1 MLTMQGYQFTDENGS
16 FQLEGAENDLGLY
29 FPIAGEHGLKS
40 AITPNLAG
48 DAKLD
53 QNHFLLEPTSIGD
66 LVDSRSSR
74 NFWCVIE
81 GAGVWSATG
90 MSAEQEAARFRIH
103 PKWKRVLCGIRFR
116 VVQKNI
122 RCIPRLLR
130 LSPFRIM

>member
-66 LVDSRSSR
+66 LVESLIEKFLVCDRGSRSMVCDR
-74 NFWCVIE
+74 YVC
-81 GAGVWSATG
+81 
-90 MSAEQEAARFRIH
+90 
-103 PKWKRVLCGIRFR
+103 
-116 VVQKNI
+116 
-122 RCIPRLLR
+122 
-130 LSPFRIM
+130 

>member
-1 MLTMQGYQFTDENGS
+1 MQGYQFTDENGS

-66 LVDSRSSR
+66 LVDSRS
-74 NFWCVIE
+74 
-81 GAGVWSATG
+81 
-90 MSAEQEAARFRIH
+90 
-103 PKWKRVLCGIRFR
+103 KWKRVICGIRFR